1 MRFNELNLSREVLQS
16 IEEMGFVNP
25 SEVQENTIPK
35 ILDGHDLLAQ
45 AQTGTGKTASFGIPM
60 IEKIEDNNYESLQA
74 LVLVPTRELARQVSE
89 ELKKLSKYKKFIKVV
104 SIYGGA
110 DMRKQLRELKS
121 GASIVVGTPGRVMD
135 HMKRKTIKINDL
147 KFLTLDEA
155 DEMFDMGFRDDMK
168 TIIEKTNSDR
178 QTLFFSATFD
188 NNIKE
193 FSKRY
198 QDNPKKVIIEK
209 KELTAEKIKQYYLEL
224 NRNMK
229 TEILNRLLLIKK
241 PKKSIIFCNTKR
253 MVESLEVE
261 IAQRGYKVDSL
272 HGDMRQSSRDNVM
285 KKFRNNTIDILIA
298 TDVAARGL
306 DVSDIDVVFNYDLPQ
321 QAEYYVHRIGRTA
334 RAGKEGVSFTFVTNK
349 DYPKFREIEK
359 YANIKMER
367 LDLPTKY
374 DVEKESMENLFNKV
388 SDSILKAE
396 DNTDYTEVLNKLL
409 SQGYSLYDISAS
421 LLRMVNESSKN
432 RKITELDKVDFGK
445 KFEMNG
451 SNRKDSTKGNAK
463 GKKNKEIKKIK
474 GPKIFINKG
483 KRDGLDSREIIRL
496 VDKYTNVSPKEIGKI
511 NIMPSFTFVEIPKK
525 MIKEAIRD
533 LDGKKIKGKSLK
545 AEYSEK

>member
-1 MRFNELNLSREVLQS
+1 MRFNELDLSREVLQA

-25 SEVQENTIPK
+25 SEVQEGTIPE

-60 IEKIEDNNYESLQA
+60 TEKIQDNNYETLQG

-89 ELKKLSKYKKFIKVV
+89 ELKKLSKHKTFIRVLA
-104 SIYGGA
+104 IYGGA
-110 DMRKQLRELKS
+110 DMGKQLRELKR
-121 GASIVVGTPGRVMD
+121 GASIVVGTPGRIMD
-135 HMKRKTIKINDL
+135 HMKRKTIDLSSL
-147 KFLTLDEA
+147 KFLVLDEA

-168 TIIEKTNSDR
+168 TIIEKTNDDR

-188 NNIKE
+188 NEIKE
-193 FSKRY
+193 FSKLY
-198 QDNPKKVIIEK
+198 QKSPKKVIIEK

-229 TEILNRLLLIKK
+229 TEILNRLILIHK

-253 MVESLEVE
+253 MVENLEEE
-261 IAQRGYKVDSL
+261 IAQKGYKVDSL

-285 KKFRNNTIDILIA
+285 KKFRKGTIDVLIA

-306 DVSDIDVVFNYDLPQ
+306 DVSDIDIVFNYDLPQ

-334 RAGKEGVSFTFVTNK
+334 RAGKKGLSFTFVTSR

-367 LDLPTKY
+367 IDLPTKG
-374 DVEKESMENLFNKV
+374 DLERESMENLFDRV
-388 SDSILKAE
+388 SKNILKAE
-396 DNTDYTEVLNKLL
+396 DNVLYSEVLNKLL
-409 SQGYSLYDISAS
+409 AQGHSLYDISAS
-421 LLRMVNESSKN
+421 LLKMVNESSKN

-445 KFEMNG
+445 KFEMNRSNRVDK
-451 SNRKDSTKGNAK
+451 SNRKTKTAK
-463 GKKNKEIKKIK
+463 EMKKIK

-483 KRDGLDSREIIRL
+483 KRDGIDSREIIRL
-496 VDKYTNVSPKEIGKI
+496 LEKHTNVSPGEIGRI
-511 NIMPSFTFVEIPKK
+511 NIMPNFTFVEIPKN
-525 MIKEAIRD
+525 MIKDAIKD
-533 LDGKKIKGKSLK
+533 LDGKNIKGKTLK

>member
-1 MRFNELNLSREVLQS
+1 MRFNELNLSREVLQA
-16 IEEMGFVNP
+16 IEEMGFVSP
-25 SEVQENTIPK
+25 SEVQEGTIPE

-60 IEKIEDNNYESLQA
+60 IEKIQDNNYETLQGI
-74 LVLVPTRELARQVSE
+74 VLVPTRELARQVSE
-89 ELKKLSKYKKFIKVV
+89 ELKKLSKHKTFIRVLA
-104 SIYGGA
+104 IYGGA
-110 DMRKQLRELKS
+110 DMGKQLRELKR
-121 GASIVVGTPGRVMD
+121 GASIVVGTPGRIMD
-135 HMKRKTIKINDL
+135 HMKRKTIDLSSL
-147 KFLTLDEA
+147 KFLVLDEA

-168 TIIEKTNSDR
+168 TIIEKTNDDR

-188 NNIKE
+188 NEIKE
-193 FSKRY
+193 FSKLY
-198 QDNPKKVIIEK
+198 QKSPKKVIIEK

-229 TEILNRLLLIKK
+229 TEILNRLILIHK

-253 MVESLEVE
+253 MVENLEEE
-261 IAQRGYKVDSL
+261 IAQKGYKVDSL

-285 KKFRNNTIDILIA
+285 KKFRKGTIDVLIA

-306 DVSDIDVVFNYDLPQ
+306 DVSDIDIVFNYDLPQ

-334 RAGKEGVSFTFVTNK
+334 RAGKKGLSFTFVTSR

-367 LDLPTKY
+367 IDLPTKG
-374 DVEKESMENLFNKV
+374 DLERESMENLFDRV
-388 SDSILKAE
+388 SKNILKAE
-396 DNTDYTEVLNKLL
+396 DNVLYSEVLNKLL
-409 SQGYSLYDISAS
+409 AQGHSLYDISDS
-421 LLRMVNESSKN
+421 LLKMVNESSKN

-445 KFEMNG
+445 KFEMNRT
-451 SNRKDSTKGNAK
+451 NKVDKCKIKTKTT
-463 GKKNKEIKKIK
+463 KEMKKIK

-496 VDKYTNVSPKEIGKI
+496 LEKHTNVSPGEIGRI
-511 NIMPSFTFVEIPKK
+511 NIMPNFTFVEIPKN
-525 MIKEAIRD
+525 MIKDAIKD
-533 LDGKKIKGKSLK
+533 LDGKNIKGKTLK